1 MFFIG
6 FAIILVGAWQ
16 AVQAVLP
23 VLVTP
28 VKPTPVP
35 VLVSE
40 GVTDFLTV
48 FWDLPLPEGSG
59 TVGNPPNSG
68 PYALPRQAVLPQL
81 ELEEAGLIKPKRLPG
96 VPDRIVIPAIELDAP
111 VVRAK
116 SYRIDMD
123 GQLFGLFMAPSR
135 FAAGWHPTSARLGEI
150 GNTVINGHHNMLGRV
165 FQNLVNVSVGD
176 EIIMYSR
183 DREYRYIVTQ
193 KMILME
199 RDAPVTV
206 RANNARWMMRST
218 DERLTLITCWP
229 AYSNTHRLVIV
240 AAPVDAAP

>member
-1 MFFIG
+1 
-6 FAIILVGAWQ
+6 
-16 AVQAVLP
+16 
-23 VLVTP
+23 
-28 VKPTPVP
+28 
-35 VLVSE
+35 
-40 GVTDFLTV
+40 
-48 FWDLPLPEGSG
+48 
-59 TVGNPPNSG
+59 
-68 PYALPRQAVLPQL
+68 
-81 ELEEAGLIKPKRLPG
+81 
-96 VPDRIVIPAIELDAP
+96 
-111 VVRAK
+111 
-116 SYRIDMD
+116 
-123 GQLFGLFMAPSR
+123 LFGQFMAPSR

-240 AAPVDAAP
+240 AAPIDIAP